1 MDVFVDTTEQLLDVL
16 HASLAFA
23 GGVALEIGEDTRLI
37 DHALSD
43 RIEVILLLVV
53 GAQVIEES
61 GEGL

>member
-1 MDVFVDTTEQLLDVL
+1 MDIL
-16 HASLAFA
+16 HAPLAFA

-43 RIEVILLLVV
+43 RIQVILLLVV
-53 GAQVIEES
+53 GTQVIKEG